1 MTHADETRDALEP
14 AKTKC
19 GPEVERNGARAEM
32 LCSLSQNPTVLK
44 MADSSLDDLETD
56 AHDLLRAEA
65 ELKRADDAARQYVRH
80 AAPPRLLQFTLK
92 DDRQAAR

>member
-1 MTHADETRDALEP
+1 
-14 AKTKC
+14 
-19 GPEVERNGARAEM
+19 
-32 LCSLSQNPTVLK
+32 